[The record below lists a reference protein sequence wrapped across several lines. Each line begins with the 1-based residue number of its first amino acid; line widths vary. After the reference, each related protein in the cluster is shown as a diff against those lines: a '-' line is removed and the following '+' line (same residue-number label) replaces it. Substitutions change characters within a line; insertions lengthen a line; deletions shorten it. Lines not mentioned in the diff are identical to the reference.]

1 MTYQS
6 NKVTRTRIDKLLE
19 LNARIVTNFGTKG
32 KFDVKTKSERD
43 KQIRNLMRQIKEL
56 DAVFYKTIKRQDD

>member
-19 LNARIVTNFGTKG
+19 LNARIVANFGTKG

-56 DAVFYKTIKRQDD
+56 DAAFYKTIKRQDD